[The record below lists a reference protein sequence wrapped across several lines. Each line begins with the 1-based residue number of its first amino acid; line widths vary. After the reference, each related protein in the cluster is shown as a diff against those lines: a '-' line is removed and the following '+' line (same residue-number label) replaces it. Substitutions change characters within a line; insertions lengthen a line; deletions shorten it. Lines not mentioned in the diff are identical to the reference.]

1 MPSDVLELS
10 EYVDI
15 EAPAAQVWQLVGDFA
30 DPRAWTP
37 GLDAVS
43 CTGTA
48 PGARRVLRFGSS
60 EIHEEL
66 VEHDADSRVLTYR
79 WITGGLPLA
88 EYASTV
94 RVEALT
100 PRLSRVVWSAR
111 CEPRGVTVLQLERM
125 LRGAYRRGLLY
136 AAALL
141 SSPGDTI
148 RGGQASPR

>member
-1 MPSDVLELS
+1 VLELS
-10 EYVDI
+10 ESVDI
-15 EAPAAQVWQLVGDFA
+15 EAPAADVWQLVGDFA
-30 DPRAWTP
+30 NPRAWTP

-43 CTGTA
+43 CTGNAT
-48 PGARRVLRFGSS
+48 GSRRVLRFGAN

-66 VEHDADSRVLTYR
+66 VDHDANSRALTYR
-79 WITGGLPLA
+79 WITGGLPVA
-88 EYASTV
+88 EYASTL

-111 CEPRGVTVLQLERM
+111 CEPHGVTALQLERM
-125 LRGAYRRGLLY
+125 VRGAYRRSLLH

-148 RGGQASPR
+148 RGARVSTR